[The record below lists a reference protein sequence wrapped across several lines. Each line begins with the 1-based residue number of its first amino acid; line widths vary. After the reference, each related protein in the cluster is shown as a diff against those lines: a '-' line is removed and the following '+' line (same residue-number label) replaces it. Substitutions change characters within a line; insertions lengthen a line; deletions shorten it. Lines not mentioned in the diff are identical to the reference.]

1 MILAK
6 FRSHPGNCA
15 RRFWRSLISV
25 SLSLLALPGSP
36 ALAASGNDP
45 AAIFDQGNNLY
56 EQSKFAEAAAAY
68 EKLVELGQVSSAVY
82 FNLGNA
88 SFKSGQIGRAI
99 AHYRIAEQLAPRDPD
114 VRANLQFARNTVGGP
129 GARPGRWRGWIQY
142 LTLNEWTVL
151 ATSAFWLWLAFLAFG
166 RWRKTWNQTLRGY
179 TATTGVLAGILFV
192 CLAVAAYDR
201 LLTQS
206 AVVIAHEAVVR
217 YGPVDESQS
226 FYTARDGTELTVL
239 DRKGDW
245 LQVADRASR
254 TGWVRQDQVLMLP
267 GARLSP
273 STSG

>member
-1 MILAK
+1 
-6 FRSHPGNCA
+6 
-15 RRFWRSLISV
+15 
-25 SLSLLALPGSP
+25 
-36 ALAASGNDP
+36 
-45 AAIFDQGNNLY
+45 
-56 EQSKFAEAAAAY
+56 
-68 EKLVELGQVSSAVY
+68 
-82 FNLGNA
+82 
-88 SFKSGQIGRAI
+88 
-99 AHYRIAEQLAPRDPD
+99 
-114 VRANLQFARNTVGGP
+114 
-129 GARPGRWRGWIQY
+129 
-142 LTLNEWTVL
+142 
-151 ATSAFWLWLAFLAFG
+151 
-166 RWRKTWNQTLRGY
+166 
-179 TATTGVLAGILFV
+179 VLAGILFV